1 MDDLV
6 FVLNAKESKKS
17 GVIIFETY
25 LCNNKINAQ
34 KKYAGGLIRKVSVFD
49 DFDADN
55 FSNSEI
61 ISMRKWFVDKVFS
74 ISSYQYLTNVESFCL
89 FIDKYGSKN
98 NFYFHTYKQDMF
110 IIYEYINCEEYQ
122 QKRNDILCPID
133 GYNLIY
139 DKRKAS
145 ICIVENEIKVKTITN
160 IDPEPKVIINDDEC
174 RLIFDYGGV
183 EVPYDT
189 RDYIFEYDDKIIVRK
204 FDIEHT
210 LEQKFLRLGFQ
221 KKKENVYMCKKDI
234 DVHILLDDN
243 DFLMEYENN
252 KQITKGKIRV
262 DIKKSSYDW
271 FDLNIFYDYDDKTV
285 ELGGLIDLY
294 SNKTTVLVNNERV
307 ELPESIIENA
317 EKIIRDKDGLKIP
330 VSNLWTLLQVANEN
344 NVDVFD
350 FVSYKDIEMCF
361 DKNIEYKIL
370 DYQRE
375 GAKWLKWLFEN
386 KIGGCLADDMGVG
399 KTFQTIAFL
408 SDNLMEDKLKKVLVI
423 VPYVLLTNWVREFEK
438 FSNENSVF
446 IYHGSGRE
454 NVLIQ
459 DNRVIIT
466 TYATASSDIE
476 ILRTIRF
483 DVVIFDEIQY
493 IKNSTSKTY
502 DALRS
507 LDART
512 RIGLSGTPLENK
524 IDELWNILNI
534 LNPGMMVNK
543 RKFMQ
548 KYRNGN
554 CSELHKLLNPFILR
568 RTKEEVIDQLPE
580 KSEEIIYCNFSTE
593 QRQLYD
599 AIRLAVKESMKSY
612 LSVNNASILK
622 GLLLLRQ
629 VCCHPR
635 LLNED
640 VNVNGI
646 EEACKFDVLKI
657 KVSEIVESGNKV
669 IIFSQ
674 FTQMLQ
680 IIKEWCEEEKLKYFY
695 LDGKTSKRQEEID
708 NFEKS
713 YDGIFLISLKA
724 GGVGLNLTSAH
735 YVIIYDPWWNPFAE
749 QQAEDRVFRIGQKHN
764 VTIYKMITSES
775 IEEKILNMQI
785 SKQQLF
791 SDIMNGISTEKID
804 LRELIAIL

>member
-1 MDDLV
+1 MNDLV
-6 FVLNAKESKKS
+6 FVLNAKESKKN

-25 LCNNKINAQ
+25 LCNNKINVQ
-34 KKYAGGLIRKVSVFD
+34 KRYAGGLIRKVSVYDNF
-49 DFDADN
+49 AVDN
-55 FSNSEI
+55 FSNLEI
-61 ISMRKWFVDKVFS
+61 NSIRNWFGDKVFS
-74 ISSYQYLTNVESFCL
+74 ISPYQYLTDLESFCL

-98 NFYFHTYKQDMF
+98 SFYFHTYKQDMF
-110 IIYEYINCEEYQ
+110 VIYNYINCEEYQ
-122 QKRNDILCPID
+122 QKRNDILCPIG

-139 DKRKAS
+139 NKRNTS
-145 ICIVENEIKVKTITN
+145 IFIAENEIKVKTIKN
-160 IDPEPKVIINDDEC
+160 INPEPKVIIKNDEYK
-174 RLIFDYGGV
+174 LFFDYGGV
-183 EVPYDT
+183 EVSYDA
-189 RDYIFEYDDKIIVRK
+189 REFIFEYDDNVIVRK
-204 FDIEHT
+204 YNIEQI
-210 LEQKFLRLGFQ
+210 LEQKFLGLGFQ
-221 KKKENVYMCKKDI
+221 KKKENVYKCKKDI
-234 DVHILLDDN
+234 DVHILLNDN
-243 DFLMEYENN
+243 GFLTEYENN

-262 DIKKSSYDW
+262 EIKKSNYDW

-294 SNKTTVLVNNERV
+294 SNKTTVLVNSERV

-317 EKIIRDKDGLKIP
+317 EKIIKEKNGLKIP
-330 VSNLWTLLQVANEN
+330 ASNLWTLLQVANEN
-344 NVDVFD
+344 DLDVFD

-361 DKNIEYKIL
+361 DKNIEFAIL
-370 DYQRE
+370 DYQKE

-408 SDNLMEDKLKKVLVI
+408 SDNLMKDKLKKVLVI
-423 VPYVLLTNWVREFEK
+423 VPYVLMTNWVREFEK

-446 IYHGSGRE
+446 IYHGDRRE
-454 NVLIQ
+454 NVLMQ
-459 DNRVIIT
+459 DSRVIIT
-466 TYATASSDIE
+466 TYATASVDIE
-476 ILRTIRF
+476 LLRIIRF

-502 DALRS
+502 DALRN
-507 LDART
+507 LDAGT

-534 LNPGMMVNK
+534 LNPGMMINK

-554 CSELHKLLNPFILR
+554 YDELHKLLNPFILR

-580 KSEEIIYCNFSTE
+580 KSEEIIYCNFSEE

-599 AIRLAVKESMKSY
+599 AIRLVVKESMKGYS
-612 LSVNNASILK
+612 SVNNASMLK

-640 VNVNGI
+640 VNVNSI
-646 EEACKFDVLKI
+646 KKSCKFDVLKL

-680 IIKEWCEEEKLKYFY
+680 IIKEWCEEEKFKYFY
-695 LDGKTSKRQEEID
+695 LDGNTRKRQEEID

-764 VTIYKMITSES
+764 VTIYKMIASES
-775 IEEKILNMQI
+775 IEEKILNMQA

-791 SDIMNGISTEKID
+791 SDIINGISTEKID
-804 LRELIAIL
+804 LRELIAVL